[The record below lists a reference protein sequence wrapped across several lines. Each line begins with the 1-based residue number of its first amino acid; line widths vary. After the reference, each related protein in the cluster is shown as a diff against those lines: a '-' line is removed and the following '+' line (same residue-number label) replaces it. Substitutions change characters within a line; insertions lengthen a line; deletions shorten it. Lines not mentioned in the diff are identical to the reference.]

1 MKPLTILLLL
11 VAGGICGPA
20 VAQDALP
27 ASPASLIERSSA
39 WDGGRFLFQGELIGE
54 PLLVDPSGFWVNLSE
69 EGTAIG
75 VFCPASLSLDP
86 KGLQGGRYGRT
97 GDRIEVE
104 GTLHR
109 LCPEHGGELD
119 LHARTLRVLT
129 PAHDLENANPA
140 GMLTRFIGWMT
151 ACFLVFL
158 SFLYRSRGEEPK
170 PS

>member
-11 VAGGICGPA
+11 GVVGICGPA
-20 VAQDALP
+20 VAQDALT
-27 ASPASLIERSSA
+27 ASPTSLIERSSA
-39 WDGGRFLFQGELIGE
+39 WDGGRFRLQGELIGE
-54 PLLVDPSGFWVNLSE
+54 PLLVDQNGFWVNLSE

-86 KGLQGGRYGRT
+86 SRLKGGRYGRS

-119 LHARTLRVLT
+119 LHAQSVRVLT
-129 PAHDLENANPA
+129 PARDLENPPLA
-140 GMLTRFIGWMT
+140 GMPHRFIGWMT
-151 ACFLVFL
+151 ACFLVSLLFL
-158 SFLYRSRGEEPK
+158 RRSSGEESE